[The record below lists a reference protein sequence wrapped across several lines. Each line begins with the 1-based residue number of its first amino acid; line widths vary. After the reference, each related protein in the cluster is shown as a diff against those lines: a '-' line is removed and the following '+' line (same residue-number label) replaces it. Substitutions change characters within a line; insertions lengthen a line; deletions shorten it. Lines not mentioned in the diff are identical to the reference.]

1 MLSAG
6 SFTTQNVK
14 IVDKNIP
21 QVISGHERAARVLEL
36 FHNESKNTIVEE
48 LNCATFGN
56 QT

>member
-1 MLSAG
+1 MLSTG

-21 QVISGHERAARVLEL
+21 QVISGHERAARVLDL

-48 LNCATFGN
+48 LNCATFGK

>member
-21 QVISGHERAARVLEL
+21 QIISGNKRAARVLEL

-48 LNCATFGN
+48 LNCATFAN